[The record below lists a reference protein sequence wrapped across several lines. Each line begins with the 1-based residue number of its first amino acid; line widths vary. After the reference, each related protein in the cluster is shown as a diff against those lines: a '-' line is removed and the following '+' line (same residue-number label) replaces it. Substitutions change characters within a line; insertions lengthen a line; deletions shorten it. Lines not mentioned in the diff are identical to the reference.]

1 MKDAKFLQSSH
12 LYIFL
17 ANKYNSREKDEQK
30 DACLYRWDI
39 WNSSLQV
46 RCSQGILLEEL
57 SW

>member
-1 MKDAKFLQSSH
+1 MQNSYKAVI
-12 LYIFL
+12 YIFFL